1 MDMVWQLYN
10 PPPAGTAHEINIIMS
25 ERDKRKMERLREE
38 IRHHDTLYYV
48 QDQPS
53 IPDREYDLLMRE
65 LQGLEEKFPGPV
77 TPDSPTQRVGGKV
90 AEKFTAIVHKT
101 PMLSLDNAFSV
112 DELREFHQRVIKGL
126 KNISPEDIKY
136 FVELKFDGLA
146 VTLTYENG
154 VFVQGATRGNGKEG
168 EDITANLRTIKS
180 IPLNI
185 LRKKEKYGTLEVRGE
200 VFMPRESFRKLNK
213 AREADG
219 ETPFANPR
227 NAAAGSLRLL
237 DSSITAG
244 RKLDIFVYGVGSMKP
259 MPFKTHS
266 EMQTALK
273 DIGFKLNKNRYVC
286 GNFEE
291 VLPHIEKWRIEKDTL
306 DYDVD
311 GLVIKVN
318 SLDYQRRL
326 GATSKFPRWAIA
338 YKYEAEKA
346 ETEVEDIICQVGRT
360 GAITPVAILIP
371 VFISGSTVSRATLH
385 NEGEIKKKDI
395 RVGDRVIIE
404 KAGEIIPRVVEVIK
418 TAKAKRGAPFKMP
431 VKCPDCQGVLSRP
444 EEEAVLRCVNYDCP
458 AQFKE
463 RLFHFASRNAMD
475 IDHFGPAAIEQL
487 VDKGWVKNYSD
498 LYKLDPQDV
507 ARLERMAEKSAQN
520 LIESIEKSKSAGL
533 ARLLHALG
541 IRHVGQRASMILA
554 RHFHSMSKL
563 QNAQQEDLEFVMEI
577 GGTVAES
584 LTAFFQQ
591 TSNQEEIKRLAECG
605 VEMTIKGENVGT
617 ALSGKQFV
625 LTGSLETLTRDE
637 AKEKIAALG
646 GRVTSTVSKKTD
658 YVVVGAD
665 PGSKAEKAKKLGIE
679 TVTEK
684 KLKQML
690 GELVNSKG

>member
-1 MDMVWQLYN
+1 M
-10 PPPAGTAHEINIIMS
+10 
-25 ERDKRKMERLREE
+25 
-38 IRHHDTLYYV
+38 
-48 QDQPS
+48 
-53 IPDREYDLLMRE
+53 
-65 LQGLEEKFPGPV
+65 
-77 TPDSPTQRVGGKV
+77 
-90 AEKFTAIVHKT
+90 
-101 PMLSLDNAFSV
+101 
-112 DELREFHQRVIKGL
+112 
-126 KNISPEDIKY
+126 
-136 FVELKFDGLA
+136 
-146 VTLTYENG
+146 
-154 VFVQGATRGNGKEG
+154 
-168 EDITANLRTIKS
+168 
-180 IPLNI
+180 
-185 LRKKEKYGTLEVRGE
+185 
-200 VFMPRESFRKLNK
+200 
-213 AREADG
+213 
-219 ETPFANPR
+219 
-227 NAAAGSLRLL
+227 
-237 DSSITAG
+237 
-244 RKLDIFVYGVGSMKP
+244 
-259 MPFKTHS
+259 
-266 EMQTALK
+266 
-273 DIGFKLNKNRYVC
+273 
-286 GNFEE
+286 
-291 VLPHIEKWRIEKDTL
+291 
-306 DYDVD
+306 
-311 GLVIKVN
+311 
-318 SLDYQRRL
+318 
-326 GATSKFPRWAIA
+326 
-338 YKYEAEKA
+338 
-346 ETEVEDIICQVGRT
+346 
-360 GAITPVAILIP
+360 
-371 VFISGSTVSRATLH
+371 
-385 NEGEIKKKDI
+385 
-395 RVGDRVIIE
+395 IIE

-431 VKCPDCQGVLSRP
+431 VKCPDCQGALSRP

-665 PGSKAEKAKKLGIE
+665 PGSKVEKAKKLGIE

>member
-1 MDMVWQLYN
+1 MAIYN
-10 PPPAGTAHEINIIMS
+10 PPAGTAHEINIFMS

-65 LQGLEEKFPGPV
+65 LQGLEEKFPGSV

-126 KNISPEDIKY
+126 KNVSPEDIEY

-185 LRKKEKYGTLEVRGE
+185 SRKKEKYGTLEVRGE

-213 AREADG
+213 TREADG

-385 NEGEIKKKDI
+385 NEDEIKKKDI

-444 EEEAVLRCVNYDCP
+444 EEETVLRCVNYDCP

-665 PGSKAEKAKKLGIE
+665 PGSKVEKAKKLGIE

-690 GELVNSKG
+690 GELINSKG

>member
-10 PPPAGTAHEINIIMS
+10 PPAGTAHEINIIMS
-25 ERDKRKMERLREE
+25 ERDKIKMERLREE

-65 LQGLEEKFPGPV
+65 LQGLEEKFPGLV

-90 AEKFTAIVHKT
+90 EEKFTAIVHKT

-126 KNISPEDIKY
+126 KNVSPEDIEY

-168 EDITANLRTIKS
+168 EDITANLRTIQS

-185 LRKKEKYGTLEVRGE
+185 SRKKEKYGTLDVRGE

-213 AREADG
+213 TREADG

-385 NEGEIKKKDI
+385 NEDEIKKKDI

-404 KAGEIIPRVVEVIK
+404 KAGEIIPKVVEVIK

-431 VKCPDCQGVLSRP
+431 VKCPDCHGVLSRP

-498 LYKLDPQDV
+498 LYKLDHQDV

-533 ARLLHALG
+533 VRLLHALG

-690 GELVNSKG
+690 GELINSKG